1 MCSARK
7 SLHVSCRLFEK
18 AKITEKQRRVL
29 PRTCMICRLFLLT
42 ENHLHAGIYR
52 RWRIAPSPLGTW
64 RAGCRRYALPG
75 RQQIPACRWFSVNKK
90 SLQIMQVRGKTRW
103 CFSVIL
109 AFSKS
114 LHESCRLFAFYRRAA
129 HFFFL
134 QAVYLG
140 LTLTLRN
147 KKLPYKFMH
156 ARIKG

>member
-1 MCSARK
+1 
-7 SLHVSCRLFEK
+7 
-18 AKITEKQRRVL
+18 
-29 PRTCMICRLFLLT
+29 MICRLFLLT
-42 ENHLHAGIYR
+42 KNHLHAGIYR

-90 SLQIMQVRGKTRW
+90 SLQIMQVRGKNRW

-129 HFFFL
+129 HFFFFTGGL
-134 QAVYLG
+134 QRLAGKISWSTDHDRLDANPSSTSDFG
-140 LTLTLRN
+140 LRTSYFGLRTSDFD
-147 KKLPYKFMH
+147 LDL
-156 ARIKG
+156 ATS